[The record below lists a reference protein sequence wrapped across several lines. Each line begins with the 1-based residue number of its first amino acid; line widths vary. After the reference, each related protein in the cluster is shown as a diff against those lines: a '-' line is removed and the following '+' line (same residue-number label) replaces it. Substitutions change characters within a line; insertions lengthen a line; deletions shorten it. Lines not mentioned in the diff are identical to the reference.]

1 MHSMRALALVAVAGA
16 AAEASQ
22 QGHIMEHIHAPAMIP
37 RDDCTDLP
45 KLCTDPVLLRG
56 HETTLTYLCPETEGP
71 STVTATTTR
80 TITVTVDLTSS
91 VPVVA
96 TSDSQTPVIEEPT
109 TTETVKSTTQVTVTK
124 FVTRVTASTTSSSLS
139 PPTITWSFTAIPPGV
154 GSTPVSSVKA
164 PTSGA
169 SSSFE
174 LSPSHVTNSSSS
186 VASTFSTPTSSA
198 SGSLEHF
205 PTYVIVNSS
214 SIASTSSVATL
225 PSLGI
230 HRPIYWNHTM
240 VHHTGGH
247 HIIDHPTLNVVR
259 DAEAKS
265 TETVTT
271 TAAIATESK
280 KGQAGDTQASF
291 IALFFGV
298 LAATLLI

>member
-1 MHSMRALALVAVAGA
+1 
-16 AAEASQ
+16 
-22 QGHIMEHIHAPAMIP
+22 MEHIHAPAMIP

-124 FVTRVTASTTSSSLS
+124 FVTRVTASTNSSSLS

-174 LSPSHVTNSSSS
+174 LSPSHVINSSSS
-186 VASTFSTPTSSA
+186 VASTSSTPTSSA

-205 PTYVIVNSS
+205 PTYVIANSS

-230 HRPIYWNHTM
+230 HRPIYWNHTI
-240 VHHTGGH
+240 VH
-247 HIIDHPTLNVVR
+247 HIIDHPTLNVARV
-259 DAEAKS
+259 AEAKS
-265 TETVTT
+265 TETL
-271 TAAIATESK
+271 TATSATATESK

>member
-22 QGHIMEHIHAPAMIP
+22 QSHIMEHSHAPAMIP
-37 RDDCTDLP
+37 RDDCADLP

-71 STVTATTTR
+71 STVMATTTR

-139 PPTITWSFTAIPPGV
+139 PPTITWSFTAIPPDV
-154 GSTPVSSVKA
+154 DSTAVSSVKA
-164 PTSGA
+164 RTSGA

-174 LSPSHVTNSSSS
+174 LSPSHVINSSSS
-186 VASTFSTPTSSA
+186 VVSTFSTPASSA

-205 PTYVIVNSS
+205 PTYAIVNSS

-230 HRPIYWNHTM
+230 HRPIYRNHTI

-247 HIIDHPTLNVVR
+247 HIIDHPTLNVAR

-265 TETVTT
+265 TKTL
-271 TAAIATESK
+271 TATSATATESK

>member
-1 MHSMRALALVAVAGA
+1 
-16 AAEASQ
+16 
-22 QGHIMEHIHAPAMIP
+22 MEHIHAPAMIP

-109 TTETVKSTTQVTVTK
+109 TTETVTK

-174 LSPSHVTNSSSS
+174 LSPSHVINSSSS
-186 VASTFSTPTSSA
+186 VASTSSTPTSSA

-214 SIASTSSVATL
+214 SIASTSSAATL

-230 HRPIYWNHTM
+230 HRPIYWNHTI

-247 HIIDHPTLNVVR
+247 HIIDHPTLNVAR

-265 TETVTT
+265 TETL
-271 TAAIATESK
+271 TATSATATESK

>member
-1 MHSMRALALVAVAGA
+1 MRALALFAVAGA

-71 STVTATTTR
+71 STVTATATTTR

-169 SSSFE
+169 SSSFG
-174 LSPSHVTNSSSS
+174 LSPSHVIVSSSS

-271 TAAIATESK
+271 TAAIATENK